1 MKKKLLLAALL
12 SPFCL
17 SAQTTVVSEN
27 FDNYTAG
34 SYIAVES
41 SDFITWSGPTGTPED
56 SQDTD
61 SNSSS
66 PSNSLNIT
74 SHP

>member
-41 SDFITWSGPTGTPED
+41 SDFIT
-56 SQDTD
+56 
-61 SNSSS
+61 
-66 PSNSLNIT
+66 
-74 SHP
+74 